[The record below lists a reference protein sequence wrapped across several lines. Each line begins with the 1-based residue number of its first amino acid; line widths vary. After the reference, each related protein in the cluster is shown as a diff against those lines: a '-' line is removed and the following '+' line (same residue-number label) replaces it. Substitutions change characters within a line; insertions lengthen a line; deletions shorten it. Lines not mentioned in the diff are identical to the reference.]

1 MSIILHWT
9 AVKITGLRIWK
20 KHYSVF
26 ETCQHPVRTLF
37 FQSYEIY
44 LLWLTTSNQI
54 IPFLIVSSSTC
65 RGTVL
70 FYFLTYFL
78 FSISILDY
86 ALIWV
91 WSTIY
96 NLFFSTKKLLLFRK
110 KSWCKAC
117 TYTVTRF
124 YVLHSCYN
132 VNCNVFSCFFF
143 LFFTVAQTSTHCTCF
158 VSEGLWVYVS

>member
-1 MSIILHWT
+1 MEETLQC
-9 AVKITGLRIWK
+9 IWNMPASSEDVIFPK
-20 KHYSVF
+20 LWGIFVMAYYK
-26 ETCQHPVRTLF
+26 
-37 FQSYEIY
+37 QSNNPISDCFIIY
-44 LLWLTTSNQI
+44 LSRYCFI
-54 IPFLIVSSSTC
+54 FPFNL
-65 RGTVL
+65 
-70 FYFLTYFL
+70 FL

-132 VNCNVFSCFFF
+132 VNCNVFLCFSFFF
-143 LFFTVAQTSTHCTCF
+143 HCCTNIHTLHLFRLRRVVGICLLTANRNWLNLHI
-158 VSEGLWVYVS
+158 